1 MNITIIGM
9 AGAGKSTIGKSMAK
23 KLGYRFIDID
33 KLVEKKSDKNLQ
45 ELIDT
50 YGDNALLEL
59 EEQTVLELQLNA
71 EDECIISP
79 GGSIVYS
86 DSAMEFLDKHS
97 TIVFLDVSFDVI
109 RKRLSNSATRGMVGI
124 KNKSL
129 EDLFRERR
137 KLYNKYANITV
148 KLNKHN
154 RVSETVNKII
164 KLCFNS

>member
-1 MNITIIGM
+1 M
-9 AGAGKSTIGKSMAK
+9 AGAGKSTIGKLMAK

-33 KLVEKKSDKNLQ
+33 KLVEKKSGKNLQ

-59 EEQTVLELQLNA
+59 EKQTVLELRLNA
-71 EDECIISP
+71 ENECIISP

-86 DSAMEFLDKHS
+86 DSAMEFLDKYS

-109 RKRLSNSATRGMVGI
+109 TKRLSNSATRGMVGI

-129 EDLFRERR
+129 KDLFRERR
-137 KLYNKYANITV
+137 KLYNKYANITI

>member
-50 YGDNALLEL
+50 HGDNALLEL
-59 EEQTVLELQLNA
+59 EEQTVLELRLNT

-86 DSAMEFLDKHS
+86 DSAMEFLDKYS

-109 RKRLSNSATRGMVGI
+109 TKRLSNSATRGMVGI